1 MALKKEERE
10 SQLWSQQHR
19 ADEANMG
26 TVPNGDIELQDHE
39 PGYCSVHTEHIMG
52 RHFGTCQLALMPQWW
67 CNKVRIVDHHKH
79 YNNSWDTWNL
89 VNIQCTHK
97 LNKEMCID
105 QLVDGSMVMKSR
117 DKQVE
122 PPTHVLV

>member
-10 SQLWSQQHR
+10 SQLWNQQHK

-26 TVPNGDIELQDHE
+26 TVPFGDIELQDHE

-52 RHFGTCQLALMPQWW
+52 RHFGTCQLALMPQLW

-79 YNNSWDTWNL
+79 YNNSAASNKMHCHQSQL
-89 VNIQCTHK
+89 KQLNSMK
-97 LNKEMCID
+97 LFM
-105 QLVDGSMVMKSR
+105 
-117 DKQVE
+117 
-122 PPTHVLV
+122 HW